1 MATPTVTSIEPY
13 AGSRGESGTLL
24 TINGT
29 NFEALQGTGSVT
41 IGAVAVIVDSW
52 ADTQITCY
60 ADDSPATPLG
70 AQDVVLTN
78 DTGDSVTKTKA
89 VHIYDATDN
98 ESDSEVQIGN
108 IGKVYVDGVDIGQIQ
123 GSVDI
128 SQSRRLLPYKPSH
141 KQHTTF
147 ERELEKNVS
156 ISFVMDQVNG
166 DNLALFSGGTFS
178 SASNIL
184 TVTSPGTANISEHS
198 VYLTDSAGCT
208 YFVPRCRIPDLGA
221 MSLAPETW
229 KGLPLTLQALPVD
242 DTTSLVYQMKL
253 PA

>member
-1 MATPTVTSIEPY
+1 MAITVTSIEPY
-13 AGSRGESGTLL
+13 AGSRGATGTLL

-29 NFEALQGTGSVT
+29 GFEAAQGAGTLT
-41 IGAVAVIVDSW
+41 IGAVPVIVAVW
-52 ADTQITCY
+52 AATQITCY
-60 ADDSPATPLG
+60 ADDTPATPLG
-70 AQDVVLTN
+70 AQDVVVTN
-78 DTGDSVTKTKA
+78 ATGDTLTKTKA
-89 VHIYDATDN
+89 VFIYDATDN
-98 ESDSEVQIGN
+98 ESDSEVHIGN

-141 KQHTTF
+141 KHHVTF
-147 ERELEKNVS
+147 ERELEKNVT

-166 DNLALFSGGTFS
+166 ENMALFSGGTFS
-178 SASNIL
+178 DASDIL

-208 YFVPRCRIPDLGA
+208 YFVPRCRIPDLGS
-221 MSLAPETW
+221 MSLAPDTW
-229 KGLPLTLQALPVD
+229 KGLPLTLMALPVD